1 MIIIELVGLALI
13 FLVINVYVDFFRDF
27 ISLIKIKYK
36 KKN

>member
-1 MIIIELVGLALI
+1 MIIIESVGLILI

-27 ISLIKIKYK
+27 INLIKIKYM